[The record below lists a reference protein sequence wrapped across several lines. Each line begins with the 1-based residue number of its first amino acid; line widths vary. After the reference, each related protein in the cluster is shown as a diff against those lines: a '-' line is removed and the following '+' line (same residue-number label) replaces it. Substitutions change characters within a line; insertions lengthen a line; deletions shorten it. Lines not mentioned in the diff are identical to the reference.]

1 MQTLRRAIILAI
13 SGILFSANG
22 FALVCPKASAIQK
35 EGLLGT
41 ELIEKDRYFA
51 YNLSNY
57 RTHNNWGFAL
67 GIVQGSSPEEALE
80 KAHGYLQNI
89 SGNPSPVKDEEGF
102 ISCTY
107 SLGDESMF
115 AIAYLD
121 NDNAQL
127 GFLRRLAH
135 IG

>member
-1 MQTLRRAIILAI
+1 MQKRHYALVLTI
-13 SGILFSANG
+13 SCLLLSANG
-22 FALVCPKASAIQK
+22 FSLVCPKANAIKK
-35 EGLLGT
+35 EGLIGT

-57 RTHNNWGFAL
+57 RTRNNWGFAL
-67 GIVQGSSPEEALE
+67 GIVQGTNPEEALE
-80 KAHGYLQNI
+80 KANASLQNI

-102 ISCTY
+102 VSCTY
-107 SLGDESMF
+107 SLGDDSMF

-127 GFLRRLAH
+127 GLLRRLAH